1 MLLNEENQKR
11 VARAIAA
18 IERDTDAELVTVLA
32 RQADDYRYIPMMW
45 AGGAAVAAG
54 APGAGVHAGGA
65 WTPWK
70 PLLAQWTVLV
80 VLAVLFRWPPLM
92 MKLVP
97 KRVKHWRAANLAR
110 RTFLDQGLHH
120 TRGDHGV
127 LIFVSEA
134 EHYVGEFSPTAAWP
148 STCPMKPGR
157 KSSTTFT
164 THVQQG
170 EVLNGF
176 LECIASCG
184 DQLIIKVP
192 ATEKKNELPN
202 HLVLL

>member
-18 IERDTDAELVTVLA
+18 IERDTDAEVVTVLA

-45 AGGAAVAAG
+45 AALLSLLVPLVLAFLPIWLSALE
-54 APGAGVHAGGA
+54 
-65 WTPWK
+65 T
-70 PLLAQWTVLV
+70 LLAQWTVLV
-80 VLAVLFRWPPLM
+80 ALALLFRWPPLM
-92 MKLVP
+92 MALVP
-97 KRVKHWRAANLAR
+97 RRVKQWRAANLAR

-120 TRGDHGV
+120 TKGGTGM

-134 EHYVGEFSPTAAWP
+134 EHYVEILVDRGIAAQVPDERW
-148 STCPMKPGR
+148 KAIVD
-157 KSSTTFT
+157 TFT
-164 THVQQG
+164 GHVKQG

-184 DQLIIKVP
+184 DELITKLP

-202 HLVLL
+202 HLVIL

>member
-18 IERDTDAELVTVLA
+18 IEKDTDAELVTVLA
-32 RQADDYRYIPMMW
+32 RQADDYRYIPLMW
-45 AGGAAVAAG
+45 AALLSLLVPLVLAFLPIWLSALE
-54 APGAGVHAGGA
+54 
-65 WTPWK
+65 T
-70 PLLAQWTVLV
+70 LLAQWTVLV
-80 VLAVLFRWPPLM
+80 ALALLFRWPPLM
-92 MKLVP
+92 RALVP
-97 KRVKHWRAANLAR
+97 RRVKQWRAANLAR

-120 TRGDHGV
+120 TKDGTGM

-134 EHYVGEFSPTAAWP
+134 EHYVEILADRGIAAQVPDERW
-148 STCPMKPGR
+148 
-157 KSSTTFT
+157 KSIVDTFT
-164 THVQQG
+164 GHVKQG

-184 DQLIIKVP
+184 DELITKLP

-202 HLVLL
+202 HLVIL

>member
-18 IERDTDAELVTVLA
+18 IEKDTDAELVTVLA
-32 RQADDYRYIPMMW
+32 RQADDYRYIPLMW
-45 AGGAAVAAG
+45 AALLSLLVPLVLAFLPIWLSALE
-54 APGAGVHAGGA
+54 
-65 WTPWK
+65 T
-70 PLLAQWTVLV
+70 LLAQWTVLV
-80 VLAVLFRWPPLM
+80 ALALLFRWPPLM
-92 MKLVP
+92 MALVP
-97 KRVKHWRAANLAR
+97 RRVKQWRAANLAR

-120 TRGDHGV
+120 TKDGTGM

-134 EHYVGEFSPTAAWP
+134 EHYVEILADRGIAAQVPDERW
-148 STCPMKPGR
+148 
-157 KSSTTFT
+157 KSIVDTFT
-164 THVQQG
+164 GHVKQG

-202 HLVLL
+202 HLVIL

>member
-1 MLLNEENQKR
+1 MLLNDENQKR

-32 RQADDYRYIPMMW
+32 RQADDYRYIPLLW
-45 AGGAAVAAG
+45 AALLSLLVPLVLAFLPIWLSALE
-54 APGAGVHAGGA
+54 
-65 WTPWK
+65 T
-70 PLLAQWTVLV
+70 LLAQWTVLV
-80 VLAVLFRWPPLM
+80 LLALLFRWPPLM
-92 MKLVP
+92 MALVP
-97 KRVKHWRAANLAR
+97 RRVKQWRAANLAR

-120 TRGDHGV
+120 TQGGTGL

-134 EHYVGEFSPTAAWP
+134 EHYVEILADRGIAAKVPDERW
-148 STCPMKPGR
+148 
-157 KSSTTFT
+157 KSIVDTFT
-164 THVQQG
+164 GHVKQG

-184 DQLIIKVP
+184 DELILKIP
-192 ATEKKNELPN
+192 ATEQKNELPN

>member
-18 IERDTDAELVTVLA
+18 IERDTDAEVVTVLA

-45 AGGAAVAAG
+45 AALLSLLVPLALAFMPVGLDALE
-54 APGAGVHAGGA
+54 
-65 WTPWK
+65 T
-70 PLLAQWTVLV
+70 LLAQWTVLV

-120 TRGDHGV
+120 TRGGHGV

-134 EHYVGEFSPTAAWP
+134 EHYVE
-148 STCPMKPGR
+148 
-157 KSSTTFT
+157 
-164 THVQQG
+164 
-170 EVLNGF
+170 
-176 LECIASCG
+176 I
-184 DQLIIKVP
+184 
-192 ATEKKNELPN
+192 
-202 HLVLL
+202 LV

>member
-1 MLLNEENQKR
+1 MLLNDENQKR

-32 RQADDYRYIPMMW
+32 RQADDYRYIPLLW
-45 AGGAAVAAG
+45 AALLSLLVPLVLAFLPIWLSALE
-54 APGAGVHAGGA
+54 
-65 WTPWK
+65 T
-70 PLLAQWTVLV
+70 LLAQWSVLV
-80 VLAVLFRWPPLM
+80 LLALLFRWPPLM
-92 MKLVP
+92 MALVP
-97 KRVKHWRAANLAR
+97 RRVKQWRAANLAR

-120 TRGDHGV
+120 TSGGTGL

-134 EHYVGEFSPTAAWP
+134 EHYVEILADRGIAAKVPDERW
-148 STCPMKPGR
+148 
-157 KSSTTFT
+157 KSIVDTFT
-164 THVQQG
+164 GHVKQG

-184 DQLIIKVP
+184 DELILKIP
-192 ATEKKNELPN
+192 ATEQKNELPN

>member
-18 IERDTDAELVTVLA
+18 IERDTDAEVVTVLA

-45 AGGAAVAAG
+45 AALLSLLVPLALAFMPVGLGALE
-54 APGAGVHAGGA
+54 
-65 WTPWK
+65 T
-70 PLLAQWTVLV
+70 LLAQWTVLV

-134 EHYVGEFSPTAAWP
+134 EHYVEILADRGVAQHVPDETW
-148 STCPMKPGR
+148 K
-157 KSSTTFT
+157 KIVDTFT
-164 THVQQG
+164 AHVQQG

>member
-18 IERDTDAELVTVLA
+18 IEKDTDAELVTVLA
-32 RQADDYRYIPMMW
+32 RQADDYRYIPLMW
-45 AGGAAVAAG
+45 AALLSLLVPLVLAFLPIWLSALE
-54 APGAGVHAGGA
+54 
-65 WTPWK
+65 T
-70 PLLAQWTVLV
+70 LLAQWTVLV
-80 VLAVLFRWPPLM
+80 ALALLFRWPPLM
-92 MKLVP
+92 MALVP
-97 KRVKHWRAANLAR
+97 RRVKQWRAANLAR

-120 TRGDHGV
+120 TKDGTGL

-134 EHYVGEFSPTAAWP
+134 EHYVEILADRGIAARVPDERW
-148 STCPMKPGR
+148 
-157 KSSTTFT
+157 KSIVDTFT
-164 THVQQG
+164 GHVKQG

-184 DQLIIKVP
+184 DELITKLP
-192 ATEKKNELPN
+192 ATEQKNELPN